1 MAKSAPTR
9 GCRFTVAGVRCSLE
23 AWPATGAGMTGIAL
37 LLALAAPAAAPTHA
51 AATAAPVP
59 EALMHAD
66 DEAVR
71 RGFTKTRKT
80 IPLAFQGSFRRTA
93 AECGQESDT
102 ALAIGPTSIR
112 MAGKEGDVQE
122 VRVEGPRKILVTSI
136 YEGGGEVWEK
146 TETLLLGREGRSIA
160 FQLDTG
166 PYTRV
171 RCPAN

>member
-1 MAKSAPTR
+1 M
-9 GCRFTVAGVRCSLE
+9 TVL
-23 AWPATGAGMTGIAL
+23 AL
-37 LLALAAPAAAPTHA
+37 LAALAAPAAAPVHA
-51 AATAAPVP
+51 AAAPPAP
-59 EALMHAD
+59 EALMRAD

-71 RGFTKTRKT
+71 RGFTKARKT

-93 AECGQESDT
+93 GECGQDSDT
-102 ALAIGPTSIR
+102 ALTIGATSIR

-122 VRVEGPRKILVTSI
+122 VRVEGPRKILVTAI

-146 TETLLLGREGRSIA
+146 TETLLLGRDGHSVA

-171 RCPAN
+171 RCPA

>member
-1 MAKSAPTR
+1 
-9 GCRFTVAGVRCSLE
+9 
-23 AWPATGAGMTGIAL
+23 MTGYAL
-37 LLALAAPAAAPTHA
+37 LLALAAPAAAPTHTA
-51 AATAAPVP
+51 AAAAAPDV
-59 EALMHAD
+59 LMHAD

-93 AECGQESDT
+93 AECAQESDT

-146 TETLLLGREGRSIA
+146 TETLLLGREGRSVA

>member
-1 MAKSAPTR
+1 
-9 GCRFTVAGVRCSLE
+9 
-23 AWPATGAGMTGIAL
+23 MTGFAL

-51 AATAAPVP
+51 AGAAPTP
-59 EALMHAD
+59 DALMHAD

-71 RGFTKTRKT
+71 RGFTRTRKT
-80 IPLAFQGSFRRTA
+80 VPLAFQGSFRRTA
-93 AECGQESDT
+93 AECGTESDT
-102 ALAIGPTSIR
+102 ALVIGPTSIR
-112 MAGKEGDVQE
+112 IAGKEGAGKEGDVQE

>member
-1 MAKSAPTR
+1 
-9 GCRFTVAGVRCSLE
+9 
-23 AWPATGAGMTGIAL
+23 TGAGMTGFAL
-37 LLALAAPAAAPTHA
+37 LLALAALAAPAAAPTHTA
-51 AATAAPVP
+51 AAAPAP
-59 EALMHAD
+59 DALMHAD

-93 AECGQESDT
+93 AECAQESDT

-146 TETLLLGREGRSIA
+146 
-160 FQLDTG
+160 
-166 PYTRV
+166 
-171 RCPAN
+171 